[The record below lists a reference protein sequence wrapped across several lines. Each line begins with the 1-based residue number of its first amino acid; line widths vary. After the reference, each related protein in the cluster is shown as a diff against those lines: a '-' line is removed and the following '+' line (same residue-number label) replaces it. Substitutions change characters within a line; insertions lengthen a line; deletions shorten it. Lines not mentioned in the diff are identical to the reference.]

1 VGGNLLLYGA
11 TGYTGRL
18 VLDAALA
25 AGLRPIL
32 GGRDERRLA
41 ALAGAHGLA
50 YRVAGLDDPG
60 TLAKAL
66 DGMGAVLLAAGPFSL
81 TAGPMLDACLHAGVH
96 YLDISGEVLVLEA
109 TAARHADALRRGV
122 MLLPGVG
129 FDVVPSDCLAAH
141 VARRLPGATRL
152 FLGLR
157 GMELLTRGSAV
168 TIVESLGAM
177 SRVRRDGR
185 IVTVTPGT
193 LERSFDFGDGP
204 STGTC
209 IGWGDVATAY
219 YTTGIPNVEVYF
231 EAIAPVRAT
240 LLNTRFFG
248 WLYGLPLWRALAHGR
263 RPPAPGRTDGG
274 GARRR
279 ADGRS
284 SPKSRTGGEDA
295 RSRSTRPR
303 RLRSPPR
310 ARLRSLRR
318 VLAGRRRAGIPDAR
332 AAFWT
337 GSRAHASERDAGGP
351 RMTSAGAKNFF
362 LREPRFC

>member
-18 VLDAALA
+18 VLDAALG
-25 AGLRPIL
+25 AGLRPVL

-41 ALAGAHGLA
+41 ALADAHGLA

-219 YTTGIPNVEVYF
+219 YTTGIPNIEVYF

-248 WLYGLPLWRALAHGR
+248 WLYALPLWRAWLTA
-263 RPPAPGRTDGG
+263 
-274 GARRR
+274 GARLLPEGPTAEER
-279 ADGRS
+279 AAVQMVVVAEVEDGRGGRAV
-284 SPKSRTGGEDA
+284 SRLHTPEA
-295 RSRSTRPR
+295 YTLTAASAT
-303 RLRSPPR
+303 
-310 ARLRSLRR
+310 AIARR
-318 VLAGRRRAGIPDAR
+318 VLAGDVEPGFQTPGRHFGPDLVL
-332 AAFWT
+332 T
-337 GSRAHASERDAGGP
+337 LP
-351 RMTSAGAKNFF
+351 NVT
-362 LREPRFC
+362 REDLA